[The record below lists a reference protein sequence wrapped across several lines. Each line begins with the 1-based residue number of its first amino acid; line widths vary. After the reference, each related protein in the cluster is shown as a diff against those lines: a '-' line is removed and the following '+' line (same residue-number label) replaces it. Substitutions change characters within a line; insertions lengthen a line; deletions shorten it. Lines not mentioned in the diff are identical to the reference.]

1 MMPGMP
7 MMPGMMGAPGAAGP
21 GSGGEELKSPTAQVG
36 EELVTKLLSMAA
48 SNPQMMMGLALA
60 SAGREISQLTGL
72 SKSRSKP
79 KTGAM
84 PPAQAMLAGNSG
96 YIDRLLSLQ
105 AFMGG
110 VPGGQPGG
118 MPPGMPPQ
126 GGGMPMPGP
135 GMGMGAPMGPGAGP
149 GGPPPIDPAL
159 MAAMQRA
166 GGLV

>member
-7 MMPGMMGAPGAAGP
+7 MMPGMGGPAAGP
-21 GSGGEELKSPTAQVG
+21 GPEELQSPTAQVG

-96 YIDRLLSLQ
+96 DIDRLLALQ

-110 VPGGQPGG
+110 QGGQPGAGGPG
-118 MPPGMPPQ
+118 MPPGMMPGMSPGG
-126 GGGMPMPGP
+126 GGGMPMPG
-135 GMGMGAPMGPGAGP
+135 MGAPMGPAGQ

-166 GGLV
+166 GGIV